1 MLRRLRVAYDTLA
14 RRGELVALDI
24 EDITHGEDCTVLI
37 RRGKTD
43 QTGEG
48 SVRFIAD
55 DTCRHLRDWIEASAP
70 EDAVFRAVS
79 KGGVINGRLDPGDVS
94 RVYKRRAKAAGVDP
108 AGLSGHSSR
117 VGAAQDL
124 VAADLGIAEVMQA
137 GGWKTPTMVVARYT
151 EHLAARRGAMSK
163 LAARQGR
170 I

>member
-1 MLRRLRVAYDTLA
+1 M
-14 RRGELVALDI
+14 
-24 EDITHGEDCTVLI
+24 
-37 RRGKTD
+37 
-43 QTGEG
+43 
-48 SVRFIAD
+48 S
-55 DTCRHLRDWIEASAP
+55 
-70 EDAVFRAVS
+70 
-79 KGGVINGRLDPGDVS
+79 
-94 RVYKRRAKAAGVDP
+94 KRRAKAAGVDP

-137 GGWKTPTMVVARYT
+137 GGWKTPTMVARYT